1 MCVKWACCVITITSC
16 DVFVKWISFNVLCK
30 MSILCDD
37 KHRVMCVN
45 WWYTYDVSVKWKS
58 HVIMIHMGYQ
68 CLCEIYIPCD
78 DDTYVIFLW
87 DEHPTVMIMNITWCC
102 IKWTSCVMMIHNHV
116 MSVWKMSTLHI
127 VKQNSG
133 AVHKSRILQRNISSY
148 IQRCSQQGMPR
159 MYSGQVRQLSVSCW
173 LSHNSWFFF
182 FFCKQQWQTQCN
194 MCCCNCST
202 KCPWNSSIFYPFPF
216 FNQYCLKNIRNKWYR
231 DVKQ

>member
-87 DEHPTVMIMNITWCC
+87 DEHPTVMIMNITWCLYKMNIMC
-102 IKWTSCVMMIHNHV
+102 DDDTQSCDVRVKDEYPAHCKTKLRRSSQVKDIAE
-116 MSVWKMSTLHI
+116 KYLLIYTTL
-127 VKQNSG
+127 
-133 AVHKSRILQRNISSY
+133 
-148 IQRCSQQGMPR
+148 
-159 MYSGQVRQLSVSCW
+159 
-173 LSHNSWFFF
+173 
-182 FFCKQQWQTQCN
+182 
-194 MCCCNCST
+194 
-202 KCPWNSSIFYPFPF
+202 
-216 FNQYCLKNIRNKWYR
+216 
-231 DVKQ
+231 